1 MPSRK
6 WFATQVTAIAALPT
20 MWITTQSWDVEE
32 SVALIDLVSQAAVGT
47 WCRIK
52 RRRRRAIVARTWQR
66 C

>member
-32 SVALIDLVSQAAVGT
+32 SVALIDLVSQAAVGYLVPNQAPQT
-47 WCRIK
+47 
-52 RRRRRAIVARTWQR
+52 
-66 C
+66 